1 MSIRSWFQ
9 SAILPAKE
17 TSPAAAASDSTQLD
31 RRLFLILAAL
41 AIIYAFLAGLRTLA
55 DPDLGWQMASGR
67 WIVQHHQIF
76 STDVFSFTVPGA
88 AWIYPPG
95 AQVLFYWL
103 YLLGGYA
110 LLSWFGAAVCAGTI
124 AIVLR
129 RGSAFTAAL
138 AIIVLPLIA
147 QRSAPRAE
155 IFTTLIFAAYLSLLW
170 ENYRTGRARL
180 VWLPLLMVAWVN
192 LHLGF
197 IAGLALIGGFIG
209 LEILELLFGQVR
221 RQAALDRLRRAWPWY
236 LATALA
242 TLLNPWGWNL
252 YTALVRQNR
261 AMATHARFIAEW
273 ESAHWSWHGL
283 LGSFSQQPNQF
294 TLAIVFLLVIVTGVV
309 ALLQVQPGAAI
320 LLAGALFATMRYVRM
335 AALAS
340 CVVVVVGGAV
350 LSAAAAYV
358 SRRIPNARIRAQL
371 AIAGTATMSAIAVIC
386 AVLFV
391 SDHVY
396 LASSARTNFGAG
408 LSWWL
413 PEAAADFV
421 VKENL
426 PPEVFNSFNE
436 GGFILWKLGGK
447 YRDYMDG
454 RSIPFG
460 VEAFERERELLGSSL
475 DSPRWE
481 REAEKYNLNTI
492 IVQLDSEE
500 IAFDQMQDLCNA
512 ANWRP
517 VYLDEIAMVL
527 VRRTPKNE
535 DLINRLQISCPNTPI
550 PARTLPRTTKTF
562 RRWLNSAYILLA
574 LRRASEALMATD
586 NAQLIF
592 PDSSS
597 VHWLRGNILYAGSR
611 RAEAEQEWLTAL
623 SLTPGRA
630 DPLVWSRLAELYNQ
644 QDRIPEAL
652 QAWQQTIQFTADPV
666 VKANAFLKVARLEL
680 KIGHPKEALQA
691 LDDAVRSAPPQL
703 LALNK
708 GRSFSFDVAQGRAAS
723 ARRLGDIAQAI
734 TFQEQAV
741 QLDPDAAEA
750 WSYLARLYQQQG
762 RSADQQ
768 RAEDRAKALGAS
780 APPP

>member
-1 MSIRSWFQ
+1 MRIRSWFQ
-9 SAILPAKE
+9 PALSPEKQTSSAGDGLAS
-17 TSPAAAASDSTQLD
+17 TSLD

-41 AIIYAFLAGLRTLA
+41 AVIYAFLAGLRTLA

-76 STDVFSFTVPGA
+76 SADVFSFTVPGA

-95 AQVLFYWL
+95 AQVLFYCL
-103 YLLGGYA
+103 YRLGGYA
-110 LLSWFGAAVCAGTI
+110 LLSWFGAAVCAGTV
-124 AIVLR
+124 ALLLR
-129 RGSAFTAAL
+129 RGSAFTAAI

-155 IFTTLIFAAYLSLLW
+155 IFTTLLFAAYLSLLW
-170 ENYRTGRARL
+170 ENYKTGRARL
-180 VWLPLLMVAWVN
+180 IWLPLLMFGWVN

-197 IAGLALIGGFIG
+197 IAGLALIAGFIG
-209 LEILELLFGQVR
+209 LEILEMLFGRAR
-221 RQAALDRLRRAWPWY
+221 RQAAIDRLRRAWPWY
-236 LATALA
+236 VTTALA

-252 YTALVRQNR
+252 YSALVRQNR

-283 LGSFSQQPNQF
+283 VGSFSQQPNQF
-294 TLAIVFLLVIVTGVV
+294 TLAIVLLLVAITGLL
-309 ALLQVQPGAAI
+309 ALLQVQPGATI
-320 LLAGALFATMRYVRM
+320 LLAGALYATMHYVRL

-350 LSAAAAYV
+350 LSAAAAQV
-358 SRRIPNARIRAQL
+358 SRRIPHVRTRSLL
-371 AIAGTATMSAIAVIC
+371 AIAGTAAMAVIAVIC
-386 AVLFV
+386 MVLFV

-396 LASSARTNFGAG
+396 LASNSRTNFGAG
-408 LSWWL
+408 LSWWF

-421 VKENL
+421 VKDNL

-436 GGFILWKLGGK
+436 GGFILWKLGEK

-475 DSPRWE
+475 DSPRWQQ
-481 REAEKYNLNTI
+481 EAEKYNLNTI

-535 DLINRLQISCPNTPI
+535 DVINRLQISCPTTPI
-550 PARTLPRTTKTF
+550 PATMPARNTRTF

-574 LRRASEALMATD
+574 LRRKSEALIATD

-592 PDSSS
+592 PGSSS
-597 VHWLRGNILYAGSR
+597 LHWVRGNILYASSR
-611 RAEAEQEWLTAL
+611 RAEAEEEWLTAL

-630 DPLVWSRLAELYNQ
+630 DPLVWSRLAELYTQ

-652 QAWQQTIQFTADPV
+652 HAWQQAIQFTGDAML
-666 VKANAFLKVARLEL
+666 KANSFLQVARLEL
-680 KIGHPKEALQA
+680 KSGHPREALQA
-691 LDDAVRSAPPQL
+691 LDEAVRSAPPQL
-703 LALNK
+703 LALNQ

-723 ARRLGDIAQAI
+723 SRRLGDIAQAI

-741 QLDPDAAEA
+741 HLAPNAAEA
-750 WSYLARLYQQQG
+750 WSYLAKLYQQQG
-762 RSADQQ
+762 RTADQQ
-768 RAEDRAKALGAS
+768 RAEQRAKALEATS
-780 APPP
+780 PAP

>member
-1 MSIRSWFQ
+1 MRIRSWLQ
-9 SAILPAKE
+9 SAVLPQKGAP
-17 TSPAAAASDSTQLD
+17 PAADALESTPLD
-31 RRLFLILAAL
+31 RRLFHILAAL
-41 AIIYAFLAGLRTLA
+41 AVIYAFLAGLRTLS

-95 AQVLFYWL
+95 AEILFYWL

-110 LLSWFGAAVCAGTI
+110 LLSCFGAAVCAGTI
-124 AIVLR
+124 AILLR
-129 RGSAFTAAL
+129 RGSVFSAAI

-155 IFTTLIFAAYLSLLW
+155 VFTTLMFAAYLSLLW
-170 ENYRTGRARL
+170 ENYQTGRARL
-180 VWLPLLMVAWVN
+180 IWLPLLMVAWVN

-197 IAGLALIGGFIG
+197 IAGLALIVGFIG
-209 LEILELLFGQVR
+209 LDILEMFFGQVR
-221 RQAALDRLRRAWPWY
+221 RQAALDRLRRAWLWY
-236 LATALA
+236 LGTAVA
-242 TLLNPWGWNL
+242 TLINPWGWSL
-252 YTALVRQNR
+252 FSALVRQNR
-261 AMATHARFIAEW
+261 AMATHSRFIAEW
-273 ESAHWSWHGL
+273 EGAHWSWHGS
-283 LGSFSQQPNQF
+283 LGTFSQQPNQY
-294 TLAIVFLLVIVTGVV
+294 TLALLAVIVVIAGFVALVQARPGATILLV
-309 ALLQVQPGAAI
+309 
-320 LLAGALFATMRYVRM
+320 GALYATLHYIRM
-335 AALAS
+335 AALTA
-340 CVVVVVGGAV
+340 CVVVVVGGSV
-350 LSAAAAYV
+350 LSIAAVQV
-358 SRRIPNARIRAQL
+358 SRRIPNARTRSML
-371 AIAGTATMSAIAVIC
+371 AIAGTATMSLIAVTC
-386 AVLFV
+386 MVLFV

-396 LASSARTNFGAG
+396 LASNSRTNFGAG
-408 LSWWL
+408 LSWWF

-421 VKENL
+421 IKENL
-426 PPEVFNSFNE
+426 PPQVFNSFNE
-436 GGFILWKLGGK
+436 GGFILWKLGEK

-481 REAEKYNLNTI
+481 QEAEKYNINTI

-517 VYLDEIAMVL
+517 VYLDEVAMVL
-527 VRRTPKNE
+527 VRHIPKNE
-535 DLINRLQISCPNTPI
+535 DVINRLQISCASTPI
-550 PARTLPRTTKTF
+550 PATTLARNTKTF

-574 LRRASEALMATD
+574 LRRTSEALIATD

-597 VHWLRGNILYAGSR
+597 LHWVRGNILYASSR

-623 SLTPGRA
+623 SLTPGGA
-630 DPLVWSRLAELYNQ
+630 DALVWSRLAELYSQ

-652 QAWQQTIQFTADPV
+652 HAWHQTNQFSGDPV
-666 VKANAFLKVARLEL
+666 LKANAFVQVARLEL
-680 KIGHPKEALQA
+680 KTGHPKEALLA
-691 LDDAVRSAPPQL
+691 LDEAVRSAPPQL

-723 ARRLGDIAQAI
+723 SRRLGDIAQAI

-750 WSYLARLYQQQG
+750 WSYLAKLYQQQG
-762 RSADQQ
+762 RTADQQ
-768 RAEDRAKALGAS
+768 RAEERAKALGAT
-780 APPP
+780 P